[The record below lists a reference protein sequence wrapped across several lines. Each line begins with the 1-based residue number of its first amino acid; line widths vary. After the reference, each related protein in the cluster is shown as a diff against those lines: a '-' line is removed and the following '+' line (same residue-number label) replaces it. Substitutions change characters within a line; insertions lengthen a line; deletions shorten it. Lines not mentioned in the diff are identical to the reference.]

1 MHPVL
6 LKGQGLAIERPA
18 RAAGML
24 VGAGASAGA
33 LLLAL
38 ALLLKAAGWPISFP
52 QFLAYAGAA
61 LLVVLAGVFGFWTY
75 ACASMRYALDRSG
88 LAVHWGF
95 LTHFIAM
102 DRIESVVNGRGEQRP
117 QIRGLGWLG
126 YHVGKGEVEG
136 IGSVLFF
143 STHRSPEDIVYVKA
157 GPATYA
163 LSPRDP
169 MRFMG
174 EVQRFKQAGSTGG
187 GRATVE
193 RSILAAHPIWSD
205 RTAQWLALAAVAL
218 NVALWGY
225 VFAVYPDLSNE
236 ITIRFPP
243 VGDITTLHSRI
254 QILKIPASATAILL
268 ANLLAALGFQWKE
281 RAAAYLLLS
290 GAIFFQAVLWIAAG
304 VAVVNA

>member
-1 MHPVL
+1 
-6 LKGQGLAIERPA
+6 
-18 RAAGML
+18 ML

-38 ALLLKAAGWPISFP
+38 ALLLKAIDWPISFP

-61 LLVVLAGVFGFWTY
+61 LLVVLAAVFGFWTY
-75 ACASMRYALDRSG
+75 ACARMRYVLDRSG

-102 DRIESVVNGRGEQRP
+102 DRIEGVVNGRGEQRP
-117 QIRGLGWLG
+117 QVRGLGWLG
-126 YHVGKGEVEG
+126 YHVGRGEVAG

-143 STHRSPEDIVYVKA
+143 STHRSPEDLVYVKA

-169 MRFMG
+169 ARFIA
-174 EVQRFKQAGSTGG
+174 EVQRFRQSGAAGD
-187 GRATVE
+187 GRPSVE
-193 RSILAAHPIWSD
+193 RAVLAAHPIWSD
-205 RTAQWLALAAVAL
+205 RVAQWLALAAVAL

-225 VFAVYPDLSNE
+225 VFAVYPHLSND

-243 VGDITTLHSRI
+243 VGDITTLHSRLE
-254 QILKIPASATAILL
+254 ILKIPASATAILIT
-268 ANLLAALGFQWKE
+268 NLLAALGVQWRE

-290 GAIFFQAVLWIAAG
+290 GAIFLQAALWIAAG
-304 VAVVNA
+304 VAVVNS